1 MRNFTRLACCG
12 AALALAL
19 GVTADVRAGKPGN
32 DQPKTQACT
41 LTGEAEGTGRVGI
54 DAKSYGDLSMTVQ
67 SGSLAAVFNQELGVG
82 TFSGKGRVL
91 KTQGRLDFHFD
102 LSETGCRPPAYGEEP
117 GSLPDGVCRYHLML
131 LNGVYNRKKDD
142 VVFQAPGT
150 EAQLFDYDYRVGSGL
165 VLIGEGSANLMLLF

>member
-54 DAKSYGDLSMTVQ
+54 DAKSYGPLTMTVKNGQ
-67 SGSLAAVFNQELGVG
+67 LAIVFDTLGVA
-82 TFSGKGRVL
+82 TYSGRGRVL
-91 KTQGRLDFHFD
+91 KSQGRLDFHFD
-102 LSETGCRPPAYGEEP
+102 IPASECRPIAWGEEP

-131 LNGVYNRKKDD
+131 LYGVYDRKKDD

-150 EAQLFDYDYRVGSGL
+150 EAQLFDYDYPVGSGL